1 MDLAKLFSNPTAWRI
16 LMSFDDDLEHTTK
29 EIAEHLSDVPAPTIY
44 RYINNMIENGLLL
57 VKEERKVRGS
67 RERILICNSDWCR
80 KYSVAEL
87 SSHYFMDLIKRF
99 NRYVQTHPNMD
110 NHEVYKEDRL
120 FLSKLVLYLDDDEMD
135 ALVDDYNNF
144 AQKYA
149 KISQESKL
157 KNGKKSKL
165 RIINVISSPGEF
177 E

>member
-1 MDLAKLFSNPTAWRI
+1 
-16 LMSFDDDLEHTTK
+16 
-29 EIAEHLSDVPAPTIY
+29 
-44 RYINNMIENGLLL
+44 
-57 VKEERKVRGS
+57 
-67 RERILICNSDWCR
+67 
-80 KYSVAEL
+80 
-87 SSHYFMDLIKRF
+87 
-99 NRYVQTHPNMD
+99 MD

-157 KNGKKSKL
+157 KNGKRSKL